1 MTPIW
6 LDHIKRIQALA
17 QSGLAYSDNQYD
29 IERYEELRQISVE
42 MAALLADTPVERV
55 RGLFDCETGY
65 QTPKVD
71 VRGVIFREGCLLLVR
86 EKLDGLWTP
95 PGGWADIGLSPRE
108 NVAKEVREEAG
119 LVVEPLR
126 LLAVLDKKNHPHPP
140 SPWHTYKIFILCSDP
155 GGEPVPGPEI
165 LEARFYGPEEIPPLS
180 GTRITHGQ
188 LEMLFRMRDEDSG
201 MVVFD

>member
-1 MTPIW
+1 
-6 LDHIKRIQALA
+6 
-17 QSGLAYSDNQYD
+17 
-29 IERYEELRQISVE
+29 

-55 RGLFDCETGY
+55 RGLFDNETGY

-71 VRGVIFREGCLLLVR
+71 TRGVIFREGRLLMVR

-119 LVVEPLR
+119 LEVEPLR
-126 LLAVLDKKNHPHPP
+126 LLAVLDKKFHPHPP
-140 SPWHTYKIFILCSDP
+140 SPWHTYKLFILCSDP

-165 LEARFYGPEEIPPLS
+165 LETRFYGPGEIPPLS
-180 GTRITHGQ
+180 GTRITGEQ
-188 LEMLFRMRDEDSG
+188 IEMLFRMRERNFDT
-201 MVVFD
+201 VVFD